1 MRFLVSQEP
10 NIRRSKKVNFFSVSF
25 GRVPPKK
32 VKMVSV
38 CGPKKVKMVSVCL
51 LRIGKRK
58 EWRKQNSY
66 HTILVC
72 SVPNKERI
80 AQLSIAQHL
89 TDSRRVLHSP
99 GNQTSE
105 KSKSRNF
112 ISNPFP
118 PFSRQP
124 NGAIKIRTISSGYD
138 MVTVTVWS
146 TGGAASD
153 VHDIFWQEIRQ
164 ERHWLNDDGGR
175 NRTGAENSMRDR
187 LL

>member
-1 MRFLVSQEP
+1 MRFLVPQEP

-32 VKMVSV
+32 VKIVSI
-38 CGPKKVKMVSVCL
+38 CL

-72 SVPNKERI
+72 SVPNKERT
-80 AQLSIAQHL
+80 AQLSIAQHIDRL
-89 TDSRRVLHSP
+89 TSSAPFSREPNIRKIKT
-99 GNQTSE
+99 Q
-105 KSKSRNF
+105 NF

-124 NGAIKIRTISSGYD
+124 NRAIKIRTISSGYD

-146 TGGAASD
+146 TGGAGD
-153 VHDIFWQEIRQ
+153 LHDIFWQEIRQ
-164 ERHWLNDDGGR
+164 ERHWLDDDGGR